1 MNGKELKMERRM
13 FLKGMGVVAA
23 GMLAGCGSKP
33 AAKPKTKTPR
43 PGSTEK
49 KVGEAADKG
58 AAATKDAA
66 DKAAAATK
74 EAADK
79 AAAAT
84 KDAAAPAK

>member
-1 MNGKELKMERRM
+1 MNGKDLKMERRM
-13 FLKGMGVVAA
+13 FLKGVGVMAA
-23 GMLAGCGSKP
+23 GLLAGCGSKP
-33 AAKPKTKTPR
+33 AAKPKTPK